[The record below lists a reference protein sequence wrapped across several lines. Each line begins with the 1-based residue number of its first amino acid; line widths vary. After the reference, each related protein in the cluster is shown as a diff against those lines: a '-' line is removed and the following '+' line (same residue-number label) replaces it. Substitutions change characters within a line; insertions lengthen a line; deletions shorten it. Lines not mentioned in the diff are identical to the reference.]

1 MSTMTND
8 GRMSDG
14 QISSTVSNQDREQN
28 NKQDAHLA
36 TAATGYDDIKDGAEN
51 EARSDKPSNADANQ
65 ELLEKYDK
73 ESITRQLAT
82 GPVKYFI
89 AGLCILYSI
98 FHLYITFNPM
108 PALLQRAVHVGV
120 GFALIFLIFPAGKK
134 TSRSK
139 VAWYDW
145 IWFVLSLTGVGYLI
159 YEYQDI
165 VTSRGGMANQVDV
178 IFSIITVICV
188 LEGSRRITGWI
199 LPVLALIF
207 LAYPFVSHMDFM
219 PDRLLTRPYDMG
231 DIFGQLF
238 LKTEGLY
245 STAIG
250 ASVTFIFLF
259 ILFGAFLARSGMGQL
274 FNDLALALAGHK
286 KGGPAKVAVISSGF
300 MGSINGSALSNVV
313 STGAFTIPLMKK
325 VGYHKNFAGAVKAS
339 ASVGGQVL
347 PPIMGASAF
356 IMAETTGV
364 KYSTIALAGLL
375 PALLYYLGV
384 IAQVHFR
391 AGKRDLRGISKE
403 NLPLVKEVLKE
414 RGHMLLPI
422 VFLIWLLIENVPV
435 GYAAAYTIGFTV
447 AISMIRKETR
457 MGIKDIL
464 GALEDG
470 ARQSLAVMAACAVV
484 GIIIGVVNLT
494 SFGSV
499 MTSSI
504 VTLGAGSLLLT
515 LILTMFASMVL
526 GMGLPSIPAYIITA
540 TMTAPALA
548 GFDIP
553 ILAAH
558 MFVFYFGIFANI
570 TPPVALAAFAGAG
583 ISGGDPMKTGFQSL
597 RLALAGF
604 IVPFMFIYNP
614 TMLMIDPTDLAVN
627 AKEFPLPPVL
637 DIITVSL
644 TSIIGV
650 IGLSAALE
658 GYFKGSMN
666 ALTRVML
673 AVGALMLIYPEMVTD
688 IVGAV
693 IVLGIA
699 AWNVKNNPT
708 DPTTSVVKTI

>member
-1 MSTMTND
+1 MNSQVMDHNSGTPIYNDDANSNDDVNANENAILAQQTN
-8 GRMSDG
+8 
-14 QISSTVSNQDREQN
+14 
-28 NKQDAHLA
+28 AHVE
-36 TAATGYDDIKDGAEN
+36 TEDYDDVD
-51 EARSDKPSNADANQ
+51 PSVTQAI
-65 ELLEKYDK
+65 LEKYDR
-73 ESITRQLAT
+73 ESITRHITQ
-82 GPVKYFI
+82 GPVKYII
-89 AGLCILYSI
+89 AAICILYSL

-108 PALLQRAVHVGV
+108 PSLLQRSVHVGV
-120 GFALIFLIFPAGKK
+120 GFALIFLIFPASKK
-134 TSRSK
+134 SSRK
-139 VAWYDW
+139 RVAWYDW
-145 IWFVLSLTGVGYLI
+145 IWFVLSLSGMTYLI

-165 VTSRGGMANQVDV
+165 VTSRGGMANSVDV
-178 IFSIITVICV
+178 ILSIITVICV

-199 LPVLALIF
+199 LPILASIF
-207 LAYPFVSHMDFM
+207 LLYPFVSHLDFM

-245 STAIG
+245 SVAIG

-274 FNDLALALAGHK
+274 FNDLALALAGDK

-325 VGYHKNFAGAVKAS
+325 VGYHKDFAGAVEAS
-339 ASVGGQVL
+339 ASVGGQIL

-356 IMAETTGV
+356 IMAETTGLP
-364 KYSTIALAGLL
+364 YSTIALAALL
-375 PALLYYLGV
+375 PAILYYLGV

-391 AGKRDLRGISKE
+391 AGRRDLKGMAKE
-403 NLPLVKEVLKE
+403 SLPQVKEVLKA

-422 VFLIWLLIENVPV
+422 VFLIYLLIQNVPV

-447 AISMIRKETR
+447 VISMLRKETR
-457 MGIKDIL
+457 MGFKDIL

-484 GIIIGVVNLT
+484 GIIIGVVSLT
-494 SFGSV
+494 SFGTV

-515 LILTMFASMVL
+515 LILTMLASMVL

-540 TMTAPALA
+540 TMAAPALA
-548 GFDIP
+548 GFDVP

-558 MFVFYFGIFANI
+558 MFVFYFGVFANI
-570 TPPVALAAFAGAG
+570 TPPVCLAAFAGAG
-583 ISGGDPMKTGFQSL
+583 ISGGDPMKTGYLSL
-597 RLALAGF
+597 KLALAGF

-614 TMLMIDPTDLAVN
+614 AMLMIDPTGLAVT
-627 AKEFPLPPVL
+627 AKEFPLPPVM
-637 DIITVSL
+637 DIVIAVV
-644 TSIIGV
+644 TSVVGV

-666 ALTRVML
+666 SITRIIL
-673 AVGALMLIYPEMVTD
+673 AIGALLLIYPGLITGL
-688 IVGAV
+688 IGGV
-693 IVLGIA
+693 IILGIA
-699 AWNVKNNPT
+699 LLNIKTSKTPVLPLNV
-708 DPTTSVVKTI
+708 

>member
-1 MSTMTND
+1 MNSQVMDHNSGTPIYND
-8 GRMSDG
+8 
-14 QISSTVSNQDREQN
+14 
-28 NKQDAHLA
+28 
-36 TAATGYDDIKDGAEN
+36 
-51 EARSDKPSNADANQ
+51 DANSNDDVNANENAMLAQ
-65 ELLEKYDK
+65 QTNAHVETEDYNDVDPSVTQAILEKYDR
-73 ESITRQLAT
+73 ESITRHITQ
-82 GPVKYFI
+82 GPVKYII
-89 AGLCILYSI
+89 AAICILYSL

-108 PALLQRAVHVGV
+108 PSLLQRSVHVGV
-120 GFALIFLIFPAGKK
+120 GFALIFLIFPASKK
-134 TSRSK
+134 SSRK
-139 VAWYDW
+139 RVAWYDW
-145 IWFVLSLTGVGYLI
+145 IWFLLSLSGMTYLI

-165 VTSRGGMANQVDV
+165 VTSRGGMANSVDV

-199 LPVLALIF
+199 LPILASIF
-207 LAYPFVSHMDFM
+207 LLYPFVSHLDFM

-245 STAIG
+245 SVAIG

-274 FNDLALALAGHK
+274 FNDLALALAGDK

-325 VGYHKNFAGAVKAS
+325 VGYHKDFAGAVEAS
-339 ASVGGQVL
+339 ASVGGQIL

-356 IMAETTGV
+356 IMAETTGLP
-364 KYSTIALAGLL
+364 YSTIALAALL
-375 PALLYYLGV
+375 PAILYYLGV

-391 AGKRDLRGISKE
+391 AGRRDLKGMAKE
-403 NLPLVKEVLKE
+403 SLPQVKEVLKA

-422 VFLIWLLIENVPV
+422 VFLIYLLIQNVPV

-447 AISMIRKETR
+447 VISMLRKETR
-457 MGIKDIL
+457 MGFKDIL

-484 GIIIGVVNLT
+484 GIIIGVVSLT
-494 SFGSV
+494 SFGTV

-515 LILTMFASMVL
+515 LILTMLASMVL

-540 TMTAPALA
+540 TMAAPALA
-548 GFDIP
+548 GFDVP

-558 MFVFYFGIFANI
+558 MFVFYFGVFANI
-570 TPPVALAAFAGAG
+570 TPPVCLAAFAGAG
-583 ISGGDPMKTGFQSL
+583 ISGGDPMKTGYLSL
-597 RLALAGF
+597 KLALAGF

-614 TMLMIDPTDLAVN
+614 AMLMIDPTGLAVT
-627 AKEFPLPPVL
+627 AKEFPLPPVI
-637 DIITVSL
+637 DIIIAVV
-644 TSIIGV
+644 TSVVGV

-666 ALTRVML
+666 SITRIIL
-673 AVGALMLIYPEMVTD
+673 AIGALLLIYPGLITGL
-688 IVGAV
+688 IGGV
-693 IVLGIA
+693 IILGIA
-699 AWNVKNNPT
+699 VLNIK
-708 DPTTSVVKTI
+708 TSKTPVLPLNA

>member
-1 MSTMTND
+1 MP
-8 GRMSDG
+8 
-14 QISSTVSNQDREQN
+14 
-28 NKQDAHLA
+28 DA
-36 TAATGYDDIKDGAEN
+36 DVDKDAE
-51 EARSDKPSNADANQ
+51 ADAINKAV
-65 ELLEKYDK
+65 LEKYDR
-73 ESITRQLAT
+73 ESITRHITQ
-82 GPVKYFI
+82 GPVKYLI
-89 AGLCILYSI
+89 AGICILYSL

-108 PALLQRAVHVGV
+108 PALLQRSVHVGV
-120 GFALIFLIFPAGKK
+120 GFALIFLIFPASKK
-134 TSRSK
+134 SSRKS

-145 IWFVLSLTGVGYLI
+145 IWFALSLSGMGYLI

-178 IFSIITVICV
+178 IFSLITVVCV

-199 LPVLALIF
+199 LPILAGIF
-207 LAYPFVSHMDFM
+207 LAYPFVSHLDFM

-245 STAIG
+245 SVAIG

-274 FNDLALALAGHK
+274 FNDLALAIAGHK

-325 VGYHKNFAGAVKAS
+325 VGYHKDFAGAVEAS
-339 ASVGGQVL
+339 ASVGGQIL

-356 IMAETTGV
+356 IMAETTGLP
-364 KYSTIALAGLL
+364 YSTIALAALL
-375 PALLYYLGV
+375 PAILYYLGV

-391 AGKRDLRGISKE
+391 AGRRDLKGIAKE
-403 NLPLVKEVLKE
+403 NLPAVKEVLKA

-422 VFLIWLLIENVPV
+422 VFLVFLLIRNVPV

-447 AISMIRKETR
+447 VVSMLRKETR
-457 MGIKDIL
+457 MGFSDIL

-484 GIIIGVVNLT
+484 GIIIGVVSLT
-494 SFGSV
+494 SFGTV

-504 VTLGAGSLLLT
+504 VTLGAGSLFFT
-515 LILTMFASMVL
+515 LILTMLASMVL

-540 TMTAPALA
+540 TMAAPALA

-553 ILAAH
+553 ILSAH

-570 TPPVALAAFAGAG
+570 TPPVCLAAFAGAG
-583 ISGGDPMKTGFQSL
+583 ISGGDPMKTGFLSL
-597 RLALAGF
+597 KLALAGF

-614 TMLMIDPTDLAVN
+614 TMLMIDPTGLAVT
-627 AKEFPLPPVL
+627 AKDFPLPPII
-637 DIITVSL
+637 DIITVVV
-644 TSIIGV
+644 TSVTGV
-650 IGLSAALE
+650 IALSSALE
-658 GYFKGSMN
+658 GYFRGGMN
-666 ALTRVML
+666 TLTRVIL
-673 AVGALMLIYPEMVTD
+673 AIGALLLIYPEITTG
-688 IVGAV
+688 IAGGI

-699 AWNVKNNPT
+699 MLNIKTNGKPT
-708 DPTTSVVKTI
+708 PTLTV

>member
-1 MSTMTND
+1 MNSQVMDHNSGTPIYNDDANSNDDVNANENAILAQQTN
-8 GRMSDG
+8 
-14 QISSTVSNQDREQN
+14 
-28 NKQDAHLA
+28 AHVE
-36 TAATGYDDIKDGAEN
+36 TEDYDDVD
-51 EARSDKPSNADANQ
+51 PSVTQAI
-65 ELLEKYDK
+65 LEKYDR
-73 ESITRQLAT
+73 ESITRHITQ
-82 GPVKYFI
+82 GPVKYII
-89 AGLCILYSI
+89 AAICILYSL

-108 PALLQRAVHVGV
+108 PSLLQRSVHVGV
-120 GFALIFLIFPAGKK
+120 GFALIFLIFPASKK
-134 TSRSK
+134 SSRK
-139 VAWYDW
+139 RVAWYDW
-145 IWFVLSLTGVGYLI
+145 IWFLLSLSGMTYLI

-165 VTSRGGMANQVDV
+165 VTSRGGMANSVDV
-178 IFSIITVICV
+178 ILSIITVICV

-199 LPVLALIF
+199 LPILASIF
-207 LAYPFVSHMDFM
+207 LLYPFVSHLDFM

-245 STAIG
+245 SVAIG

-274 FNDLALALAGHK
+274 FNDLALALAGDK

-325 VGYHKNFAGAVKAS
+325 VGYHKDFAGAVEAS
-339 ASVGGQVL
+339 ASVGGQIL

-356 IMAETTGV
+356 IMAETTGLP
-364 KYSTIALAGLL
+364 YSTIALAALL
-375 PALLYYLGV
+375 PAILYYLGV

-391 AGKRDLRGISKE
+391 AGRRDLKGMAKE
-403 NLPLVKEVLKE
+403 SLPQVKEVLKA

-422 VFLIWLLIENVPV
+422 VFLIYLLIQNVPV

-447 AISMIRKETR
+447 VISMLRKETR
-457 MGIKDIL
+457 MGFKDIL

-484 GIIIGVVNLT
+484 GIIIGVVSLT
-494 SFGSV
+494 SFGTV

-515 LILTMFASMVL
+515 LILTMLASMVL

-540 TMTAPALA
+540 TMAAPALA
-548 GFDIP
+548 GFDVP

-558 MFVFYFGIFANI
+558 MFVFYFGVFANI
-570 TPPVALAAFAGAG
+570 TPPVCLAAFAGAG
-583 ISGGDPMKTGFQSL
+583 ISGGDPMKTGYLSL
-597 RLALAGF
+597 KLALAGF

-614 TMLMIDPTDLAVN
+614 AMLMIDPTGLAVT
-627 AKEFPLPPVL
+627 AKEFPLPPVM
-637 DIITVSL
+637 DIVIAVV
-644 TSIIGV
+644 TSVVGV

-666 ALTRVML
+666 SIMRIIL
-673 AVGALMLIYPEMVTD
+673 AIGALLLIYPGLIT
-688 IVGAV
+688 GV
-693 IVLGIA
+693 IGGVIILGIA
-699 AWNVKNNPT
+699 LLNIKTSKTPVLPLNV
-708 DPTTSVVKTI
+708 

>member
-1 MSTMTND
+1 MNSQVMDHNSGTPIYNDDANSNDDVNANENAILAQQTN
-8 GRMSDG
+8 
-14 QISSTVSNQDREQN
+14 
-28 NKQDAHLA
+28 AHVE
-36 TAATGYDDIKDGAEN
+36 TEDYDDVD
-51 EARSDKPSNADANQ
+51 PSVTQAI
-65 ELLEKYDK
+65 LEKYDR
-73 ESITRQLAT
+73 ESITRHITQ
-82 GPVKYFI
+82 GPVKYII
-89 AGLCILYSI
+89 AAICILYSL

-108 PALLQRAVHVGV
+108 PSLLQRSVHVGV
-120 GFALIFLIFPAGKK
+120 GFALIFLIFPASKK
-134 TSRSK
+134 SSRK
-139 VAWYDW
+139 RVAWYDW
-145 IWFVLSLTGVGYLI
+145 IWFLLSLSGMTYLI

-165 VTSRGGMANQVDV
+165 VTSRGGMANSVDV
-178 IFSIITVICV
+178 ILSIITVICV

-199 LPVLALIF
+199 LPILASIF
-207 LAYPFVSHMDFM
+207 LLYPFVSHLDFM

-245 STAIG
+245 SVAIG

-274 FNDLALALAGHK
+274 FNDLALALAGDK

-325 VGYHKNFAGAVKAS
+325 VGYHKDFAGAVEAS
-339 ASVGGQVL
+339 ASVGGQIL

-356 IMAETTGV
+356 IMAETTGLP
-364 KYSTIALAGLL
+364 YSTIALAALL
-375 PALLYYLGV
+375 PAILYYLGV

-391 AGKRDLRGISKE
+391 AGRRDLKGMAKE
-403 NLPLVKEVLKE
+403 SLPQVKEVLKA

-422 VFLIWLLIENVPV
+422 VFLIYLLIQNVPV

-447 AISMIRKETR
+447 VISMLRKETR
-457 MGIKDIL
+457 MGFKDIL

-484 GIIIGVVNLT
+484 GIIIGVVSLT
-494 SFGSV
+494 SFGTV

-515 LILTMFASMVL
+515 LILTMLASMVL

-540 TMTAPALA
+540 TMAAPALA

-553 ILAAH
+553 ILSAH
-558 MFVFYFGIFANI
+558 MFVFYFGVFANI
-570 TPPVALAAFAGAG
+570 TPPVCLAAFAGAG
-583 ISGGDPMKTGFQSL
+583 ISGGDPMKTGFLSL
-597 RLALAGF
+597 KLALAGF

-614 TMLMIDPTDLAVN
+614 AMLMIDPTGLAVT
-627 AKEFPLPPVL
+627 AKEFPLPPVM
-637 DIITVSL
+637 DIVIAVV
-644 TSIIGV
+644 TSVVGV

-658 GYFKGSMN
+658 GYFKGDMN
-666 ALTRVML
+666 VVTRLILAL
-673 AVGALMLIYPEMVTD
+673 GALLLIYPGLITGL
-688 IVGAV
+688 IGGV
-693 IVLGIA
+693 IILGIA
-699 AWNVKNNPT
+699 VLNIKTSKTPVLPLNV
-708 DPTTSVVKTI
+708 

>member
-1 MSTMTND
+1 MP
-8 GRMSDG
+8 
-14 QISSTVSNQDREQN
+14 
-28 NKQDAHLA
+28 DA
-36 TAATGYDDIKDGAEN
+36 DVDKDAE
-51 EARSDKPSNADANQ
+51 ADAINKAV
-65 ELLEKYDK
+65 LEKYDR
-73 ESITRQLAT
+73 ESITRHITQ
-82 GPVKYFI
+82 GPVKYLI
-89 AGLCILYSI
+89 AGICILYSL

-108 PALLQRAVHVGV
+108 PALLQRSVHVGV
-120 GFALIFLIFPAGKK
+120 GFALIFLIFPASKK
-134 TSRSK
+134 SSRKS

-145 IWFVLSLTGVGYLI
+145 IWFALSLSGMGYLI

-178 IFSIITVICV
+178 VFSLITVVCV

-199 LPVLALIF
+199 LPILAGIF
-207 LAYPFVSHMDFM
+207 LAYPFVSHLDFM

-245 STAIG
+245 SVAIG

-274 FNDLALALAGHK
+274 FNDLALAIAGHK

-325 VGYHKNFAGAVKAS
+325 VGYHKDFAGAVEAS
-339 ASVGGQVL
+339 ASVGGQIL

-356 IMAETTGV
+356 IMAETTGLP
-364 KYSTIALAGLL
+364 YSTIALAALL
-375 PALLYYLGV
+375 PAILYYLGV

-391 AGKRDLRGISKE
+391 AGRRDLKGIAKE
-403 NLPLVKEVLKE
+403 NLPAVKEVLKA

-422 VFLIWLLIENVPV
+422 VFLVFLLIRNVPV

-447 AISMIRKETR
+447 VVSMLRKETR
-457 MGIKDIL
+457 MGFSDIL

-484 GIIIGVVNLT
+484 GIIIGVVSLT
-494 SFGSV
+494 SFGTV

-504 VTLGAGSLLLT
+504 VTLGAGSLFFT
-515 LILTMFASMVL
+515 LILTMLASMVL

-540 TMTAPALA
+540 TMAAPALA

-553 ILAAH
+553 ILSAH

-570 TPPVALAAFAGAG
+570 TPPVCLAAFAGAG
-583 ISGGDPMKTGFQSL
+583 ISGGDPMKTGFLSL
-597 RLALAGF
+597 KLALAGF

-614 TMLMIDPTDLAVN
+614 TMLMIDPTGLAVT
-627 AKEFPLPPVL
+627 AKDFPLPPII
-637 DIITVSL
+637 DIITVVV
-644 TSIIGV
+644 TSVTGV
-650 IGLSAALE
+650 IALSSALE
-658 GYFKGSMN
+658 GYFRGGMN
-666 ALTRVML
+666 TLTRVIL
-673 AVGALMLIYPEMVTD
+673 AIGALLLIYPEITTG
-688 IVGAV
+688 IAGGV

-699 AWNVKNNPT
+699 VLNIKTNGKPT
-708 DPTTSVVKTI
+708 PTLTV